1 MFVERTFNPLFE
13 SIRLTFALF
22 SMNSGIDV
30 RMNANYS
37 NFVTNNGTNVRIPL
51 EFIGPAIE
59 KEREQG
65 EE

>member
-13 SIRLTFALF
+13 SFQLTFALF

-30 RMNANYS
+30 RMNHYS
-37 NFVTNNGTNVRIPL
+37 NFVTDNGTNVRIPL
-51 EFIGPAIE
+51 RFIGPAIE
-59 KEREQG
+59 KEGKQG